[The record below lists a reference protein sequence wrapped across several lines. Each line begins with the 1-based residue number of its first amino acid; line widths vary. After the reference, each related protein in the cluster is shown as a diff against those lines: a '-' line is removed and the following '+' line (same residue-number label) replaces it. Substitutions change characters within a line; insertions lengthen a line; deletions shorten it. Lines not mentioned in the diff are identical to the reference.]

1 MTLFR
6 SEHYSVK
13 HISMTGETRS
23 SRPRAGSKRSSS
35 ELYRSDHDLDYDC
48 YSEQLYDR
56 VFDYQRVPVSMATIS
71 RDVTPPKRPR
81 SSSSSS
87 AVHRSSRERFQL
99 RHRSRIS
106 GSSSSTAKLKMEELQ
121 SIKKELTVIKVQI
134 DELLDS
140 LDEMDR
146 QRRDQSEG
154 SVTCS
159 SYPASGG
166 STAGSPRVPSP
177 FGRPRRDRESP
188 EPGEASDDNSSQV
201 ERPEE
206 STRGAAGGETGV

>member
-13 HISMTGETRS
+13 HISMTGESRS

-35 ELYRSDHDLDYDC
+35 ELY
-48 YSEQLYDR
+48 R

-81 SSSSSS
+81 CSSSSSS

-146 QRRDQSEG
+146 QRRDHSEG

-159 SYPASGG
+159 PYPASGG

-188 EPGEASDDNSSQV
+188 EPGEASDDNSSQMTYHSSDF
-201 ERPEE
+201 EYM
-206 STRGAAGGETGV
+206 